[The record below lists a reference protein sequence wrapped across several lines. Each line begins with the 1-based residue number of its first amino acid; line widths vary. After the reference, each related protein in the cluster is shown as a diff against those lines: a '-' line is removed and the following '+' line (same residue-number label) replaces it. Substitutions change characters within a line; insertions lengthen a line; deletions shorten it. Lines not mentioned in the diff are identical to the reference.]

1 MKNTPRNLEK
11 SNRMLL
17 FLYLQNMTIKHFF
30 CASFF
35 AAFVIPVF
43 AADSPVR
50 FLPDPYQ
57 LGEMQQG
64 EVRHV
69 VLRGAN
75 VTNKDIPLETV
86 MSQGTGV
93 ENLKFPMT
101 IGANKTITIELDLNS
116 AYKEGPFTQTIVLI
130 GKNGTNYTTSLEGVV
145 NAPVF
150 FSEKMFDAGY
160 YSKGETREWTFYAW
174 NTDKIT
180 SLELSLDS
188 AGSPDFSASFKAVQL
203 NIDKLDQIKEGG
215 KIPGLK
221 ITLKTKGLDRS
232 KTPATQKSLNRI
244 VGFKSKNHPK
254 ATPEVLIVGYWK

>member
-1 MKNTPRNLEK
+1 MYFQTMKNLI
-11 SNRMLL
+11 L
-17 FLYLQNMTIKHFF
+17 FSLITLGASALFAEGALQ
-30 CASFF
+30 
-35 AAFVIPVF
+35 FV
-43 AADSPVR
+43 
-50 FLPDPYQ
+50 PDPYQ

-75 VTNKDIPLETV
+75 VTNKEIPLETV

-93 ENLKFPMT
+93 ENLKFPTT

-116 AYKEGPFTQTIVLI
+116 AYKEGPFNQTIVLI
-130 GKNGTNYTTSLEGVV
+130 GKEGTHYTTSLEGVV
-145 NAPVF
+145 HAPVF
-150 FSEKMFDAGY
+150 FSEKMFDAGF

-180 SLELSLDS
+180 PLELSLDS
-188 AGSPDFSASFKAVQL
+188 LASPEFSASFKSVKL
-203 NIDKLDQIKEGG
+203 NIEKLDQIKEGG
-215 KIPGLK
+215 KVPGLK

-244 VGFKSKNHPK
+244 VGFKSKHNPK